1 MKLPFYDIYSS
12 YEDNLKNGPPILS
25 IKKTPPKR
33 EIKKTYKFLGFDVNS
48 LFGIPAGPLPNSKF
62 MKAAFDFGFDVSVY
76 KSVRSRIF
84 PCHPYPNVLFVKSR
98 TELHPEKTP
107 RLIASNNLYSSS
119 ERSESRSLKNNSSRL
134 ARTINITNSF
144 GVPSLDPATWQED
157 VKKALRY
164 EKPGQLLIL
173 SFMGTPPVDG
183 TQKAFIDDFA
193 RTAKYAYETKA
204 KMLEVNLSCPNIGNE
219 GLVCYDLDLTEK
231 VCRVIRK
238 NIGNT
243 PLLVKVGYYKN
254 DNDLKKL
261 AKIIVKYTNAVCAIN
276 TLQTEIVDKNGNQAL
291 PGPTRLRSGVCG
303 SCIKWAGLE
312 MVEKLNKIRE
322 KENYK
327 FAIVG
332 VGGVVTPDDY
342 FEYRSMGTD
351 LVQSATG
358 AMFNQNLAY
367 DIWKKEN
374 EKV

>member
-12 YEDNLKNGPPILS
+12 YEENLKNGPPILNQK
-25 IKKTPPKR
+25 IDPPKR
-33 EIKKTYKFLGFDVNS
+33 NIKKTYKFLGFKVNS

-84 PCHPYPNVLFVKSR
+84 PCHPYPNVLFVKSL

-107 RLIASNNLYSSS
+107 RLTTTNGNRKLDS
-119 ERSESRSLKNNSSRL
+119 K
-134 ARTINITNSF
+134 INITNSF
-144 GVPSLDPATWQED
+144 GVPSLDPQTWQED
-157 VKKALRY
+157 VKKALSY
-164 EKPGQLLIL
+164 EKTGQLLIL

-342 FEYRSMGTD
+342 FEYRKAGAD

-358 AMFNQNLAY
+358 AMFNQNLALE
-367 DIWKKEN
+367 IWKKEN
-374 EKV
+374 ENKEVKI